1 VARTN
6 PPRVAHLVLE
16 RRSMISPGLST
27 GLPKGV
33 SGAQGPVVVADSV
46 GAVSREATRA
56 RDTGRLRLLLE
67 RDALLVVALASFAS
81 ALTLRLVGQVNQ
93 DAWLA
98 LAAGREIGSHGVP
111 GHEGW
116 TVWAHGARWIDQQ
129 WLGQLV
135 LYWLHALG
143 GLRLVLAAHA
153 LLTAGA
159 YALAVALARRR
170 GATPLQVLVLLP
182 PCLWLFIF
190 GSWQLRTQS
199 FSYLLFSAVLW
210 LLATRPFSWRLV
222 ALLAGLLALWANLHG
237 AVVLGAALVM
247 LRGLVELGR
256 RRLAGLAL
264 VVLPLVLLVS
274 PYGLELVSY
283 YRSTLLNPLFGAFVN
298 EWQPPTLGVQT
309 LPFYALL
316 AIAAAVWRRLDRF
329 ELLALAATG
338 VAGLRAER
346 NIVWFAFA
354 ALILLPRA
362 LEIRQAQGSRSR
374 SALNANLALVA
385 LAGLGAALAGTL
397 AKPTTAFQTAYPAAA
412 ADAVVAAHP
421 ARVFADV
428 KYADWLMWR
437 EPQLRGR
444 VAYDARFELLTRAQL
459 VRIYGFAQP
468 YSDAWQRASAGYD
481 VLVLDAQADRW
492 PVRALLKQR
501 GVRVLYRDAGL
512 VVASRR
518 PPQPR

>member
-1 VARTN
+1 MI
-6 PPRVAHLVLE
+6 PPD
-16 RRSMISPGLST
+16 ISV
-27 GLPKGV
+27 GLPTDI
-33 SGAQGPVVVADSV
+33 SGAQGPAVGDPL
-46 GAVSREATRA
+46 GAVSREAGRA
-56 RDTGRLRLLLE
+56 RATGRLRLLLE

-98 LAAGREIGSHGVP
+98 LAAGREIGDHGLA
-111 GHEGW
+111 GHETW
-116 TVWAHGARWIDQQ
+116 TVWAQGARWIDQQ

-135 LYWLHALG
+135 LYRLDALG
-143 GLRLVLAAHA
+143 GLRLVLAVHA
-153 LLTAGA
+153 LLTAGG

-170 GATPLQVLVLLP
+170 GASQLQVLVLLP
-182 PCLWLFIF
+182 LCLWLFIF
-190 GSWQLRTQS
+190 GSWQVRTQS
-199 FSYLLFSAVLW
+199 FSYLLFCAVFW
-210 LLATRPFSWRLV
+210 LLATRPLSWRLV

-237 AVVLGAALVM
+237 AVVLGAALVA

-264 VVLPLVLLVS
+264 VVLLLALLAS
-274 PYGLELVSY
+274 PYGLELISY
-283 YRSTLLNPLFGAFVN
+283 YRSTLLNPAFGALVN
-298 EWQPPTLGVQT
+298 EWQPPALGVQT
-309 LPFYALL
+309 VPFYSLL

-338 VAGLRAER
+338 LAGLHSQR

-362 LEIRQAQGSRSR
+362 LEIREAPRSRRR

-385 LAGLGAALAGTL
+385 IAGLGVAVAATL
-397 AKPTTAFQTAYPAAA
+397 AKPTTTFETEYPPAA
-412 ADAVVAAHP
+412 ADAVAAAHP
-421 ARVFADV
+421 ERVFADV
-428 KYADWLMWR
+428 KYADWLLWR
-437 EPQLRGR
+437 KPQLRGR

-459 VRIYGFAQP
+459 VQIYGFAQP
-468 YSDAWQRASAGYD
+468 YSDAWQRASDGYD

-512 VVASRR
+512 VVASRH